1 MKRVFLILSI
11 VCATAFAVVAQ
22 NDFEG
27 KCGAQL
33 KQYIHDSFT
42 PQRYV
47 SSMTGEGGAWSI
59 FAQCDVTP
67 NGSPLDRYS
76 SNKYN
81 FPHDKTTAPDG
92 MVANSVVD
100 ESWWGSRAPEDVEW
114 DLYNMLPCNSEV
126 PQYKND
132 YMPGVVTDVVYAN
145 DVWSVGWGQIV
156 ENRIKMYSPPKEYEG
171 DFARIIMYMATIYPA
186 DRWSGQGA
194 NFFADGD
201 YLTLNGYS
209 RQLLLQWHN
218 LDPVSDLERTRNDV
232 IASVQGNRNPFVDY
246 PQLVD
251 YIWGGKSSQPYAPE
265 PEDEPSTEKIPLRAT
280 YSMSNDAKID
290 LYSPYIPNDAKWTI
304 NGVVVEGVS
313 IVPASLG
320 VGVHELRY
328 ESATIKGKL
337 KIKIV
342 K

>member
-1 MKRVFLILSI
+1 MKRFFTSVLL
-11 VCATAFAVVAQ
+11 AWLLQAGAMAQ
-22 NDFEG
+22 SQFEG
-27 KCGAQL
+27 LCGAEL
-33 KQYIHDSFT
+33 KQYLHDNFAPRS
-42 PQRYV
+42 YV
-47 SSMTGEGGAWSI
+47 SSTIGEGGAWSI
-59 FAQCDVTP
+59 FAQCDV
-67 NGSPLDRYS
+67 NNQGKMIDRYS
-76 SNKYN
+76 SIVYELLPN
-81 FPHDKTTAPDG
+81 HTAAPQG
-92 MVANSVVD
+92 MEIDNVVNHT
-100 ESWWGSRAPEDVEW
+100 WWGTRITDAVKC

-126 PQYKND
+126 LENKRD
-132 YMPGVVTDVVYAN
+132 YMPGVVIDIIYSNGVWSMGWGSIEGYSINVYA
-145 DVWSVGWGQIV
+145 
-156 ENRIKMYSPPKEYEG
+156 PPHGYEG

-186 DRWSGQGA
+186 DRWSSQGV

-201 YLTLNGYS
+201 YPTLNGYS

-218 LDPVSDLERTRNDV
+218 LDPVSDLERTRNVV

-251 YIWGGKSSQPYAPE
+251 YIWGSKSAEPYQPEQTMPE
-265 PEDEPSTEKIPLRAT
+265 RVPLRAT
-280 YSMSNDAKID
+280 YSKSNDAKID

-342 K
+342 E